1 MTVSYFPDN
10 INSDTNEITGIGVD
24 LMRLAANDATMED
37 ALEVGLTEE
46 ADCVGNGSSLMGTD
60 LSDLSAEA
68 LALLNNADI
77 VIAKGQGNFET
88 LHGCGL
94 KVWYLF
100 LCKCEYF
107 TRKFN
112 LPQFT
117 SVLMKEAPDDTKRG
131 A

>member
-1 MTVSYFPDN
+1 
-10 INSDTNEITGIGVD
+10 
-24 LMRLAANDATMED
+24 MED
-37 ALEVGLTEE
+37 AAEVGLTEE

-60 LSDLSAEA
+60 LSDLSSEA
-68 LALLNNADI
+68 LALLKNADVI
-77 VIAKGQGNFET
+77 IAKGQGNFET
-88 LHGCGL
+88 LHGSGL
-94 KVWYLF
+94 NAWYLF

-117 SVLMKEAPDDTKRG
+117 SVLMKETPEDGERG